1 MELGEFVKGVLDRNE
16 EYVLKAVEGVTLE
29 ELLKMPAPDVNSMG
43 WLLWHLARVQD
54 RITSILG
61 GTKQVWI
68 SEGWHAKFGRRA
80 DPDDRGNGDTP
91 AQVAAFKV
99 ASVKLLVDYY
109 KASKKHVDAYLAT
122 VKTSDLE
129 RLVPG
134 MQPGTTVPLAQR
146 LNALVLECCQHGGQ
160 IAFVRG
166 YAKGKG
172 WWAS

>member
-1 MELGEFVKGVLDRNE
+1 MELGEFIKGMLDRNE
-16 EYVLKAVEGVTLE
+16 EYVLKAVEGMSLDG
-29 ELLKMPAPDVNSMG
+29 LLKTPAPDVNSMG
-43 WLLWHLARVQD
+43 WLLWHLSRVQD

-91 AQVAAFKV
+91 AQVVAFKAPSAKV
-99 ASVKLLVDYY
+99 LLDYY
-109 KASKKHVDAYLAT
+109 RASRRHVDAYLAT
-122 VKTSDLE
+122 LKTSDLE
-129 RLVPG
+129 SQVPGVQAGTLVP
-134 MQPGTTVPLAQR
+134 LSQR

-160 IAFVRG
+160 IAFLRG

-172 WWAS
+172 WWAT